1 MPLPT
6 IDRLTFH
13 HVLTTNHA
21 LQVQIPQIPTYLLI
35 RCLIKQLL
43 RDHIIVIIPPQQLI
57 KHLLRNL
64 PRQTILPS
72 HVPPNTHVVFVTA
85 LQEHA
90 VRAYEENALDYLLKP
105 IKPERLSKTLERIR
119 KLEDLA
125 VLEEN
130 SPGLTFA
137 THAAISLEHIIAV
150 AADGNYS
157 RVYQIGGGNFH
168 VRQPMHQWAI
178 QLAGRGFIQP
188 GRSLLILASAIHH
201 LESRTRDEN
210 YLYLT
215 GVAAPLKLGRSIHK
229 RVRELMGL

>member
-1 MPLPT
+1 M
-6 IDRLTFH
+6 
-13 HVLTTNHA
+13 
-21 LQVQIPQIPTYLLI
+21 
-35 RCLIKQLL
+35 
-43 RDHIIVIIPPQQLI
+43 
-57 KHLLRNL
+57 RNL
-64 PRQTILPS
+64 RAILVDDERLARQRLATLLGDQPSVTIIGHAGDLSEAIALLEKDPPDVVFLDISMPPENGFDLLP

-137 THAAISLEHIIAV
+137 THAAISLKHIIAV